1 MRALT
6 KERTLRWLLPFAAA
20 ALIAPLPQA
29 AAAKDA
35 AVSATFSAPLKR
47 EINARSGDL
56 HAFYAARSYEPLW
69 LDTAGKPTEAATA
82 LLDRLR
88 TAQLDN
94 VDPARFQLT
103 QLGKTL
109 DKARRGNDA
118 GNKADA
124 ELALSRAFVA
134 YVQAMRG
141 SNHQDMTYESIDVQ
155 PYVPT
160 ARAVLEGAGKSGAA
174 KDYLAAMG
182 WMHPLYAPL
191 RAAAADPRYTDGQHK
206 LIEANLARLRAI
218 PGGLAGRYVLVD
230 AASATLWMYE
240 GGTPVDSMKVVVGKT
255 EMPTPMMA
263 GMIRTA
269 IVNPYWQ
276 VPDDLVQTSIAPNV
290 LEKGVK
296 YLRGGGYQVLASW
309 DDNAPLVNPG
319 RVDWQAV
326 RSGLS
331 KVHVRQ
337 LPGGANFM
345 GRVKFEFPNPLGIY
359 LHDTPAKDLMAQD
372 ARQFSSGCVR
382 LEDAPRLGRWLMGG
396 TLPTSKKPE
405 TKVALPQPVPVYITY
420 LTAFPEADGQVAF
433 RSDPYKRD
441 SSTQL
446 ALADNGGAASH

>member
-29 AAAKDA
+29 AHARATQAAQGL
-35 AVSATFSAPLKR
+35 SAPLKR

-56 HAFYAARSYEPLW
+56 HGFYAARSYEPLW
-69 LDTAGKPTEAATA
+69 LDPSGKPGEAAAA

-94 VDPARFQLT
+94 VNPAQFQLA
-103 QLGKTL
+103 QLNKLL
-109 DKARRGNDA
+109 DKARRSDA

-141 SNHQDMTYESIDVQ
+141 NNHQDMAYENVEVQ
-155 PYVPT
+155 PVVPT
-160 ARAVLEGAGKSGAA
+160 ARAVLEGAGKSGSA
-174 KDYLAAMG
+174 KDYLTAMG

-191 RAAAADPRYTDGQHK
+191 RTAAADPRYTDEQHK
-206 LIEANLARLRAI
+206 VIEANLGRLRAI
-218 PGGLAGRYVLVD
+218 PGGLTGRHVLVD

-240 GGTPVDSMKVVVGKT
+240 GDRPVDSMKVVVGKT
-255 EMPTPMMA
+255 EMPTPIMA

-276 VPDDLVQTSIAPNV
+276 VPDDLVQTSIASNV

-296 YLRGGGYQVLASW
+296 YLKGGGYQVLASW
-309 DDNAPLVNPG
+309 DDDAKLVNPS

-326 RSGLS
+326 HAGQS

-345 GRVKFEFPNPLGIY
+345 GKVKFEFPNPLGIY

-382 LEDAPRLGRWLMGG
+382 LEDAQRFGRWLMGG
-396 TLPTSKKPE
+396 TLPTSRKPE
-405 TKVALPQPVPVYITY
+405 TKVALPQAVPVYITY
-420 LTAFPEADGQVAF
+420 LTAFPEDGGQVVF

-441 SSTQL
+441 DGTRL
-446 ALADNGGAASH
+446 ALADNGGAASR